1 MRVIALGFFDGVHLG
16 HQALMHECAAQA
28 KRLGASA
35 AAISFDTHPSSLLSG
50 RTEGLLTLP
59 AEREALMRA
68 HGIQE
73 LILLPFDDALM
84 HMQWDDFV
92 REILVSRLEAV
103 HLVCGTDFRFGWQG
117 AGNSTL
123 LRDLCA
129 SLGIGLSVVPPVC
142 ADGEPVSSTRIRS
155 LMESGEMASAV
166 ALLGHPYRLT
176 GTVLHGRGLGH
187 TLGFPTA
194 NLDFPDALLAP
205 AFGVYACRAFL
216 PDAVRT
222 AVVNLGVRP
231 TVDRADGIHVEAWI
245 QDYDGD
251 LYGRELTLE
260 FLTFL
265 RPERRF
271 PDLDALR
278 AQVLQDGEQ
287 ARAAVPP
294 LPNI

>member
-1 MRVIALGFFDGVHLG
+1 MFEKTVPTMRSRSPLDESRSLTSLAWETLSVMIASASE
-16 HQALMHECAAQA
+16 QR
-28 KRLGASA
+28 KRLCES
-35 AAISFDTHPSSLLSG
+35 SSLTVHTSAF
-50 RTEGLLTLP
+50 LP
-59 AEREALMRA
+59 WAWM
-68 HGIQE
+68 
-73 LILLPFDDALM
+73 
-84 HMQWDDFV
+84 
-92 REILVSRLEAV
+92 
-103 HLVCGTDFRFGWQG
+103 
-117 AGNSTL
+117 
-123 LRDLCA
+123 A
-129 SLGIGLSVVPPVC
+129 S
-142 ADGEPVSSTRIRS
+142 
-155 LMESGEMASAV
+155 MASAV

-287 ARAAVPP
+287 ARAAVPS